1 MNISDVYEDRI
12 RVVGKGNK
20 ERFVYFGKACR
31 KAIDSYMVERNNKEL
46 SDILQSRKD
55 MEGYELA
62 TNNSLIPRL
71 RIPRNGNSMFY
82 FRQQRAHLMPIMV
95 D

>member
-1 MNISDVYEDRI
+1 
-12 RVVGKGNK
+12 
-20 ERFVYFGKACR
+20 
-31 KAIDSYMVERNNKEL
+31 
-46 SDILQSRKD
+46 

-62 TNNSLIPRL
+62 TNKSIIPRL

-82 FRQQRAHLMPIMV
+82 FKQQQARLMPIMR